1 MMGLPKLDRIDINI
15 LTQLQNNGRLT
26 NVELADAVGLSP
38 SPCLA
43 RVKRLEK
50 AGYILRY
57 AARLNLPKLVD
68 HIIVFT
74 QVTLS
79 DHRKEDFIKFE
90 SGIRRF
96 DAVQECHLV
105 SGGYDYLLKFIT
117 RSVASYQELM
127 ETILERNIGISKYFS
142 YVTIKSVFQRDG
154 VSLSSLMNDN

>member
-1 MMGLPKLDRIDINI
+1 
-15 LTQLQNNGRLT
+15 
-26 NVELADAVGLSP
+26 
-38 SPCLA
+38 
-43 RVKRLEK
+43 
-50 AGYILRY
+50 
-57 AARLNLPKLVD
+57 
-68 HIIVFT
+68 
-74 QVTLS
+74 LS

-127 ETILERNIGISKYFS
+127 EIILERNIGISKYFS
-142 YVTIKSVFQRDG
+142 YVIIKSVFQRDG